1 MVTSHRLLS
10 VSADLTIS
18 VSGRCPFFQ
27 TRPFQYGV
35 FSIFFLDIQNDLLP
49 SSLSFKH
56 ELLLFPLLAQYFII
70 TKQVYLLKGFITFG
84 QALIQHMV
92 CPERDSSD

>member
-35 FSIFFLDIQNDLLP
+35 FSIFFLDVQNNLLP

-56 ELLLFPLLAQYFII
+56 ELLLFPLFAQRIVI
-70 TKQVYLLKGFITFG
+70 TKQVNLLKVSIPLG
-84 QALIQHMV
+84 QTLIQHMV
-92 CPERDSSD
+92 RPEGDSSD